1 MSALRLESSFEHR
14 NFRCGSALPR
24 SVTCQNKMDPHAEIK
39 IKHPS
44 VQRQQHYLLEC
55 FLFFPKE
62 LEAVK
67 LSEFYSHLWEV
78 VRLHKPQVHPLLVR
92 WMPSSAIPALT
103 SCEVPQNHVL
113 FNSQVALILRFE
125 FHHLTCAQV
134 SLASLAN
141 RDGEGSNLKTIG
153 QLLQVSF

>member
-1 MSALRLESSFEHR
+1 
-14 NFRCGSALPR
+14 
-24 SVTCQNKMDPHAEIK
+24 MDPSAEIK

-78 VRLHKPQVHPLLVR
+78 VRLHKPQVHPLRVR
-92 WMPSSAIPALT
+92 WMPSSAILHLT
-103 SCEVPQNHVL
+103 SCKVPKNHAPLNNKDALVL
-113 FNSQVALILRFE
+113 RDE
-125 FHHLTCAQV
+125 FHQLCSGV
-134 SLASLAN
+134 SGKLGKQ
-141 RDGEGSNLKTIG
+141 RW
-153 QLLQVSF
+153 